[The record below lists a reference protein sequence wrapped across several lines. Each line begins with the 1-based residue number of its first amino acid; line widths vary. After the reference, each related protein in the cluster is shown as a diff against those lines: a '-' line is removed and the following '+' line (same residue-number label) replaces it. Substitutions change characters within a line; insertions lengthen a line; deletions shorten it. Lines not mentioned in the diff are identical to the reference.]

1 MFSKLVFLFWF
12 MLHPVY
18 VTLTSVDYIP
28 NDGCLKVFIK
38 MYLDDFLLDAEQ
50 NENVFLKDEKKSK
63 EITEN
68 YIKQKFILIAN
79 NKTLTGKVN
88 NIEATDEE
96 VKVYMEYKTSG
107 KPKELLVK
115 NLIMTEL
122 YREQSNLVIIKIDE
136 FEEGF
141 KFTSEITE
149 QVFKIGN

>member
-1 MFSKLVFLFWF
+1 MF
-12 MLHPVY
+12 HPVY
-18 VTLTSVDYIP
+18 VTLTSVDYVP

-50 NENVFLKDEKKSK
+50 NENNFLKDEKKSK

-88 NIEATDEE
+88 NIEATDDE

-115 NLIMTEL
+115 NLIMTKL

>member
-1 MFSKLVFLFWF
+1 MLKNLILLPWLI
-12 MLHPVY
+12 LHPVY
-18 VTLTSVDYIP
+18 VTLTSVDYAP

-50 NENVFLKDEKKSK
+50 DENIFLKNEQKSK

-68 YIKQKFILIAN
+68 YIKQKFILTAN

-88 NIEATDEE
+88 NIEATDDE

-107 KPKELLVK
+107 KPKELLVR

-141 KFTSEITE
+141 KFTSDITE